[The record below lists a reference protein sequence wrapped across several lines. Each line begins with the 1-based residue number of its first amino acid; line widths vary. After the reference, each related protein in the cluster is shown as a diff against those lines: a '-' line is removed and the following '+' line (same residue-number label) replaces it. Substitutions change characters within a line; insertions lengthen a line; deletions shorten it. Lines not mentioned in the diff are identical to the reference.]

1 MIMIEKWSSV
11 QRCGYFSA
19 SEVSP
24 ILLCCSGHQSPRP
37 QSNYQGP
44 YGIMQCATN
53 DFCNVT
59 GSPSH
64 TAAPTRHDSNRVRL
78 AFNLLQFCAA
88 QLKKLMAVRAF
99 LVAFFQQGINVAW
112 ALLQLYG

>member
-64 TAAPTRHDSNRVRL
+64 TSAPTRRSCMIQTGSVLPLICCNFV
-78 AFNLLQFCAA
+78 
-88 QLKKLMAVRAF
+88 
-99 LVAFFQQGINVAW
+99 
-112 ALLQLYG
+112 